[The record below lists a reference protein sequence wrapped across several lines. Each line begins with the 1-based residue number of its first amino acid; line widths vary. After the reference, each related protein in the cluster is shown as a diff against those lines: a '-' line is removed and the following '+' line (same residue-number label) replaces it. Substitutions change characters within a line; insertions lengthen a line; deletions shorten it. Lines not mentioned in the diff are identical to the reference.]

1 MTEHHFNVEVAKV
14 VGVTAAAVLHNFVF
28 WCEKNAA
35 DERNHRDG
43 RVWAYASI
51 KSLTRLFPYLSD
63 KQIRTAIDKLVG
75 AGLLVKGDF
84 NLDKFDRT
92 VWYAVT
98 DACSPFYHLGKWGD
112 FPARSANGPSCP
124 KGQMVGVAQKGKCFI
139 GKYSEQLLLDNTDI
153 DNESKK
159 NIDIQPQLFNTENPN
174 KKTLFKNSGIGERSK
189 FMERFAGPE
198 YAPFDLDD
206 YFNAINNWSN
216 QKNVKRTL
224 AGWVSTLDAWIRRDL
239 KSGRAVYR
247 PEYDPNKQTREAQ
260 TDYLNDFRG

>member
-1 MTEHHFNVEVAKV
+1 MTEHHFNAEVAKV

-35 DERNHRDG
+35 DERNRRDG

-51 KSLTRLFPYLSD
+51 KSLTRLFPYLSER
-63 KQIRTAIDKLVG
+63 QIRTAIDKLVE
-75 AGLLVKGDF
+75 AGFLVKGDF

-92 VWYAVT
+92 VWYSVT
-98 DACSPFYHLGKWGD
+98 EACDPFYNLGKWGD
-112 FPARSANGPSCP
+112 FLPRSTNGPICQKS
-124 KGQMVGVAQKGKCFI
+124 QMVPFVKNDKCFI
-139 GKYSEQLLLDNTDI
+139 GKYSEQLLRDNTVI
-153 DNESKK
+153 DNE
-159 NIDIQPQLFNTENPN
+159 IIETQPQLFKTENPN
-174 KKTLFKNSGIGERSK
+174 KKTLFKNSGIGERGK

-198 YAPFDLDD
+198 YLQFDLDD

-239 KSGRAVYR
+239 KRGTAVYR
-247 PEYDPNKQTREAQ
+247 SEYDPNKQTREAQ